1 LIERGMLKP
10 GTWLTDP
17 SRKHKARVRAD
28 GSLLSGDIAGS
39 IHQIGAL
46 VQGAPAC
53 NGWTFWHVEAKGTL
67 VSIDQYRQQVRS
79 DDKAA

>member
-1 LIERGMLKP
+1 
-10 GTWLTDP
+10 
-17 SRKHKARVRAD
+17 
-28 GSLLSGDIAGS
+28 LLSGDIAGS